1 MVVENNSEKIS
12 KIDELKNLSK
22 SEIRTEVN
30 KLNNWIKDYSD
41 VFKNAEWYL
50 YKYIKKVQS
59 ALNEDWRGDD
69 ERAYK
74 SLSKLKDS
82 IKISM
87 DVKRASSTYDQWS
100 CRQNR

>member
-1 MVVENNSEKIS
+1 MIVENNNEKIS

-50 YKYIKKVQS
+50 YKYIKKIQS
-59 ALNEDWRGDD
+59 VLNEDWRGND

-82 IKISM
+82 IKIS
-87 DVKRASSTYDQWS
+87 KEK
-100 CRQNR
+100 